1 MKNLKKLILGI
12 GIVGIIFSGSILA
25 DSEINNEDEKL
36 SQDYINY
43 LNLSDEEKQKVE
55 IIPEKYD
62 VDYDEFFSKYSDD
75 NNNGGNKNGCYY
87 RKNGK

>member
-75 NNNGGNKNGCYY
+75 KNNEDSLPIDGSTTIPT
-87 RKNGK
+87 